1 MEYAK
6 ANGHALISAPE
17 VFKGYPL
24 GTWVDNQRRHGQ
36 VGKLTEERRERLDS
50 IPGWVWSLEE
60 ERWENGFRHLLEYIG
75 VRRHSRVGQTYE
87 TEDKFR
93 LGAWVNFQR
102 TRYNQGKLEP
112 SRIDRLAPLPG
123 WVWRASEAKW
133 EEGFQR
139 LLEFAEAHGNVRVPV
154 GYEVDGVKL
163 RIWSTNQR
171 AKFDELSPDHHRRRS
186 SITTPF
192 PKIGYRSTC

>member
-1 MEYAK
+1 M
-6 ANGHALISAPE
+6 
-17 VFKGYPL
+17 
-24 GTWVDNQRRHGQ
+24 
-36 VGKLTEERRERLDS
+36 
-50 IPGWVWSLEE
+50 
-60 ERWENGFRHLLEYIG
+60 LEYIG
-75 VRRHSRVGQTYE
+75 VRRHSRVGQTYK
-87 TEDKFR
+87 TEGKFR

-102 TRYNQGKLEP
+102 TRYNQGKLES

-171 AKFDELSPDHHRRRS
+171 AKFDELSPDRQRRLKNLPGWDEYGHDAKWEAGFQRLLDYVNEHGDAKVERPYE
-186 SITTPF
+186 ID
-192 PKIGYRSTC
+192 GYPSAPGQ